1 MDKKY
6 TPDEIIADL
15 KELIAAIEDMR
26 DTAKPEME
34 QAYTFTR
41 QLDHI
46 TDKKLGLQ
54 MQLYVAMKNYG
65 EEMFENGN
73 ETAPDG
79 AASAEQLD
87 FQFGSFSVRSLCPGR
102 IL

>member
-15 KELIAAIEDMR
+15 KELIAAVEDMR

-41 QLDHI
+41 QLAHI
-46 TDKKLGLQ
+46 MDKNLGLQ
-54 MQLYVAMKNYG
+54 MQLYVAIKNYG
-65 EEMFENGN
+65 DKAFENNN

-79 AASAEQLD
+79 AVSAEQ
-87 FQFGSFSVRSLCPGR
+87 
-102 IL
+102 

>member
-1 MDKKY
+1 MDKRY

-34 QAYTFTR
+34 QAFTFTR
-41 QLDHI
+41 QLQHI
-46 TDKKLGLQ
+46 TDKNLGLQ

-65 EEMFENGN
+65 DKLFDNDN

-79 AASAEQLD
+79 AVSAEQ
-87 FQFGSFSVRSLCPGR
+87 
-102 IL
+102 

>member
-15 KELIAAIEDMR
+15 KELIAAVEDMR

-41 QLDHI
+41 QLAHI
-46 TDKKLGLQ
+46 MDKNLGLQ
-54 MQLYVAMKNYG
+54 MQLYVAIKNYG
-65 EEMFENGN
+65 DKVFENNN

-79 AASAEQLD
+79 AESAEQ
-87 FQFGSFSVRSLCPGR
+87 
-102 IL
+102 